1 MREVGF
7 TMFDTAIGRCAIA
20 WSGRGVL
27 AVQLPEKDD
36 RQTRARLTERY
47 RHARETPPTP
57 AVEQVIA
64 GIVALLRGEPV
75 DFSSVELDMED
86 VAPFPRRVYD
96 AARRIPSG
104 TTLSYGEIA
113 ARIGAPRS
121 ARAVGQALGRNPLP
135 ILVPCHRVLA
145 AGGRPGGFSANGG
158 VATKLRLLAIESA
171 HRKSAGAS
179 AL

>member
-7 TMFDTAIGRCAIA
+7 TMFDTAIGRCAVA

-27 AVQLPEKDD
+27 AVQLPEEDD

-171 HRKSAGAS
+171 HRKFAGAS